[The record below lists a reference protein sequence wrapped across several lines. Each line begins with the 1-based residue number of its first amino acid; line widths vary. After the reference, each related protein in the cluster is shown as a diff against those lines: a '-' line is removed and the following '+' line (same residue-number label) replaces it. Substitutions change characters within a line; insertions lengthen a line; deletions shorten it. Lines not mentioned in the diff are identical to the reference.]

1 MIDEFDDDVR
11 TYLSAVGALAVY
23 VAEQDSIP
31 VRVGFCHD
39 PVKVLTYMAR
49 KWPRTRFGWI
59 AWFEDQQPAAA
70 SFVAEIQE
78 NAKELIFG
86 RREDNVMTPR
96 RLPWVVAHIE
106 NLAKMEGVTLT
117 PHAIAVNRAK
127 LCARRLADALN
138 ALQSR
143 DISRRSTMPTAF
155 TGNVS
160 ACVANQRCPIGPRK
174 RIYGASS
181 SGGWCII
188 STSIRQHCCRKF
200 VSVFRGF
207 VRINWLRKGRAQLA
221 QFDT

>member
-138 ALQSR
+138 ALQEQGHFS
-143 DISRRSTMPTAF
+143 AF
-155 TGNVS
+155 NH
-160 ACVANQRCPIGPRK
+160 AY
-174 RIYGASS
+174 RIYRERQRMRGELAMPY
-181 SGGWCII
+181 WAAKEDLRRII
-188 STSIRQHCCRKF
+188 IRWLVHHQYIDPAALLSEIRERF
-200 VSVFRGF
+200 PWFRED
-207 VRINWLRKGRAQLA
+207 QLA
-221 QFDT
+221 AQRARPTRPI